1 VQYVGELATLWK
13 SEFKNLAQSRAQS
26 VKDSQI
32 SKQKRQHRIMG
43 QKILNFIYNLS
54 RRAVLIFENKMDQFK
69 NREGAQHPE
78 VQQSPQGPLANIVN
92 RK

>member
-1 VQYVGELATLWK
+1 
-13 SEFKNLAQSRAQS
+13 
-26 VKDSQI
+26 
-32 SKQKRQHRIMG
+32 MG